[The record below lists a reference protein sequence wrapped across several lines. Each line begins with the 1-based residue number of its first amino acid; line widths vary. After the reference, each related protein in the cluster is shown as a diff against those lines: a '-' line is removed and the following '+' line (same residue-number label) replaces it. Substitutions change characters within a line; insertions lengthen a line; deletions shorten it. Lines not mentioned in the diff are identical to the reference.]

1 MSGGGSCA
9 YDDTYDNISER
20 EIIRNFFILH
30 QRLKLTLQVTKI
42 MRELQYRSGVV
53 EGRGVEFGA
62 EGDILWGRVTN

>member
-62 EGDILWGRVTN
+62 EDDILWGGVTN

>member
-1 MSGGGSCA
+1 MSGVGSCA

-42 MRELQYRSGVV
+42 MRELQYQSGVV
-53 EGRGVEFGA
+53 KGRGVEFGA
-62 EGDILWGRVTN
+62 EDGFLWGGVTN